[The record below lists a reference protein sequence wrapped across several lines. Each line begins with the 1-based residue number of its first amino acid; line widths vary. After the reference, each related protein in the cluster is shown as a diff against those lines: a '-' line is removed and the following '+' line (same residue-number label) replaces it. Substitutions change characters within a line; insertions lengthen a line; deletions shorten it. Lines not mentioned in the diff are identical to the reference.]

1 MTETSR
7 LPRVRWIIGLSVIAL
22 AVIAAPWL
30 PPDGAAHAVN
40 FTPNVFGQLRSAQ
53 DGLPTSIGA
62 VTIYRVSATGS
73 PSTLVRTP
81 IASSTGDDSVTFSDD
96 TFSAYVDFAQGF
108 TYEMDVTPASESA
121 GAITTFRLPGP
132 AGNPTTLMHFRLELH
147 NEVPGLY
154 AKVRQW
160 ACRADSENNC
170 VAGFRV
176 RTTAGPGAWTT
187 VDDSA
192 TYPTY
197 DCDPNQNPTCG
208 VDASGPS
215 AGQYNWDKY
224 ETWNVPTTGGNPAQQ
239 VRVQW
244 VYRPMEMPNNAPPDP
259 SVYPYPYMTIEV
271 YSQGEGFTRDGW
283 GCTVAGDN
291 NTWWSP
297 DDTWSDPAYAY
308 PIWFDDVMATYGC
321 GGGVP
326 IDSDLDYELA
336 LRSAESTFIPLFTA
350 GYLTGMSTDLAK
362 DDSSYTMTISGAPR
376 PWQWL
381 GGAGWR
387 NLPEASDDSENYRN
401 YYDAT
406 NLDWSFSTYDG
417 RIVASE
423 NPSIEPCI
431 GNGMA
436 ASSTNGNGGAIPR
449 WDYETQSLDYN
460 TFGRHFMPSNIDDSG
475 NPTAS
480 TSAGTVYIGEA
491 EMYIPTPLALCMWAD
506 AGFDSVADL
515 QSMAGQVRSEAG
527 GLKAGSVVNLTVDDT
542 AMYVTAS
549 GYTYSRAAL
558 VVAPEVGI
566 MPLGRDVGAVTIGD
580 EAYQEFYVRNN
591 DDSDP
596 FTFGAAPSVSG
607 QNASDFAIVDTVNE
621 CFVDVVS
628 LAPGEECSIAFR
640 FAPTAPGVRQAMLNF
655 TTSPTLNGPHS
666 MVVQGTGVALPPSPT
681 PIAAGAPT
689 SVVASPGKA
698 SATVSWRPPTSTGSF
713 AVTSYEVKSS
723 PGGITCISTATECV
737 VTGLT
742 NGTSYTFVV
751 RALTGAGW
759 GEYSSPSNAVVPRG
773 DDPAPVTKSIL
784 VTGSR
789 EGRIAKV
796 VGQST
801 GLSDTSVTPF
811 VRLRG
816 AATFTQGA
824 RTRPIDTDGA
834 FTWQRSTGKQLS
846 VYFTGS
852 GAKSNTVT
860 IKAR

>member
-1 MTETSR
+1 MSGVSY
-7 LPRVRWIIGLSVIAL
+7 LPRARWLVPLTVMAL

-30 PPDGAAHAVN
+30 PPAGTANAVN

-53 DGLPTSIGA
+53 DGSPTSVGA
-62 VTIYRVSATGS
+62 VTIYRVSAAGS

-81 IASSTGDDSVTFSDD
+81 IATSTGDDSVTISDD

-108 TYEMDVTPASESA
+108 TYEMDIAPTNASA
-121 GAITTFRLPGP
+121 GDTTTFRLPGP
-132 AGNPTTLMHFRLELH
+132 AGNPTTLMHFRLELD
-147 NEVPGLY
+147 NDVPGLY
-154 AKVRQW
+154 DKVRQW

-170 VAGFRV
+170 VAGFQV
-176 RTTAGPGAWTT
+176 RATAGPGAWVT

-197 DCDPNQNPTCG
+197 DCDWTQGGSCG
-208 VDASGPS
+208 VEGDGT
-215 AGQYNWDKY
+215 YNWDRY
-224 ETWNVPTTGGNPAQQ
+224 ETWNIPTTGGNPAQQ

-283 GCTVAGDN
+283 GCVTAGDN

-297 DDTWSDPAYAY
+297 DDTWADPAYAY

-326 IDSDLDYELA
+326 IDTDLDYELA
-336 LRSAESTFIPLFTA
+336 LRAAESTFIPLFTA
-350 GYLTGMSTDLAK
+350 GYLAGMSTDLV
-362 DDSSYTMTISGAPR
+362 DNGSSYTMTISGAPR
-376 PWQWL
+376 AWQWL
-381 GGAGWR
+381 GGGWR
-387 NLPEASDDSENYRN
+387 DQGANSADSSDYAN

-431 GNGMA
+431 GDGMA

-491 EMYIPTPLALCMWAD
+491 EMYIPTSLALCMWAD
-506 AGFDSVADL
+506 AGFNSVADL
-515 QSMAGQVRSEAG
+515 QSMAGQVRSDN
-527 GLKAGSVVNLTVDDT
+527 GLKAGAVVNLTVDDT
-542 AMYVTAS
+542 AMYVSAS

-580 EAYQEFYVRNN
+580 EAYQEFFIRNN

-596 FTFGAAPSVSG
+596 FTFGAAPTVSG
-607 QNASDFAIVDTVNE
+607 TNAPDFSIIRAYNE

-628 LAPGEECSIAFR
+628 LAPGQECSIAFR

-655 TTSPTLNGPHS
+655 TTSPALNGPHS
-666 MVVQGTGVALPPSPT
+666 MVVQGTGVAVPPAPT

-723 PGGITCISTATECV
+723 PGGITCISPATECV
-737 VTGLT
+737 VTGLA

-759 GEYSSPSNAVVPRG
+759 GEYSAPSNAVVPRG

-789 EGRIAKV
+789 EGRV
-796 VGQST
+796 VSVIGQST
-801 GLSDTSVTPF
+801 GLEETSVTPF
-811 VRLRG
+811 VKLLG
-816 AATFTQGA
+816 AATFAQGVG
-824 RTRPIDTDGA
+824 TRPVDDRGA
-834 FTWQRSTGKQLS
+834 FTWQRSTGKRLS
-846 VYFTGS
+846 VYFTSS
-852 GAKSNTVT
+852 GARSNTVT
-860 IKAR
+860 IQGR

>member
-1 MTETSR
+1 MNAFSR
-7 LPRVRWIIGLSVIAL
+7 LPHERWVIGFVAVTL
-22 AVIAAPWL
+22 AIVAAPWL
-30 PPDGAAHAVN
+30 PPGGSAQAVT

-53 DGLPTSIGA
+53 DGAPTPVRSI
-62 VTIYRVSATGS
+62 TIYRVSVAGS

-81 IASSTGDDSVTFSDD
+81 IAQSAGDDSVTVNDD
-96 TFSAYVDFAQGF
+96 IFSAYVDFVQGF
-108 TYEMDVTPASESA
+108 TYEMDVEPLHPYA
-121 GAITTFRLPGP
+121 GDLTTFRLPGP
-132 AGNPTTLMHFRLELH
+132 AGEPTTLMHFRLELD
-147 NEVPGLY
+147 NDVPGLY
-154 AKVRQW
+154 DKVRQW

-170 VAGFRV
+170 VAGLRV
-176 RTTAGPGAWTT
+176 RTTAGPGAWTP

-192 TYPTY
+192 IYPTY
-197 DCDPNQNPTCG
+197 DCDPSQNPTCG
-208 VDASGPS
+208 VDSDGT
-215 AGQYNWDKY
+215 YNWDKY
-224 ETWNVPTTGGNPAQQ
+224 ETWNIPTQGSSPAQQ

-271 YSQGEGFTRDGW
+271 YAQAEGYQRDGW

-291 NTWWSP
+291 DTWWSP
-297 DDTWSDPAYAY
+297 DDTWSDPDYAY

-326 IDSDLDYELA
+326 IDTDLDYELA
-336 LRSAESTFIPLFTA
+336 LRTAESTFIPLFTA
-350 GYLTGMSTDLAK
+350 GYLTGMSTDLV
-362 DDSSYTMTISGAPR
+362 DNGDSYTMTIAGAPR
-376 PWQWL
+376 AWQWL
-381 GGAGWR
+381 GAGWR
-387 NLPEASDDSENYRN
+387 DQGANSDDSADYAN

-423 NPSIEPCI
+423 NESIAPCI

-449 WDYETQSLDYN
+449 WNYDSQSLDYN

-480 TSAGTVYIGEA
+480 TSAGTVYIGAA
-491 EMYIPTPLALCMWAD
+491 EMYIPTPLALCMWSD

-515 QSMAGQVRSEAG
+515 QSMAGQVRSDGA
-527 GLKAGSVVNLTVDDT
+527 LKAGAVVNLTVDDT
-542 AMYVTAS
+542 AMYVNAS
-549 GYTYSRAAL
+549 GYTYSSAAL

-566 MPLGRDVGAVTIGD
+566 MPLGHDVEAVTIGND
-580 EAYQEFYVRNN
+580 AYQEFYVRNN

-607 QNASDFAIVDTVNE
+607 PNASDFSIASTSNE

-628 LAPGEECSIAFR
+628 LSPGDECSIAFQ
-640 FAPTAPGVRQAMLNF
+640 FAPTAAGVRQASLNF
-655 TTSPTLNGPHS
+655 TTSPALNGPHS
-666 MVVQGTGVALPPSPT
+666 MAVQGTGVVAPSAPT

-698 SATVSWRPPTSTGSF
+698 SATVSWRAPTATGSF
-713 AVTSYEVKSS
+713 AVSSYEVTSS
-723 PGGITCISTATECV
+723 PEGVTCISTVTECV
-737 VTGLT
+737 LTGLT

-759 GEYSSPSNAVVPRG
+759 GAYSVASNAVVPRG
-773 DDPAPVTKSIL
+773 DDPPPATKSIL
-784 VTGSR
+784 ITGSR
-789 EGRIAKV
+789 EGRVVTV

-801 GLSDTSVTPF
+801 GLIEASVTPF

-816 AATFTQGA
+816 ATTFTQGVG
-824 RTRPIDTDGA
+824 TRPVDEGGA
-834 FTWQRSTGKQLS
+834 FTWQRSTGKRLS
-846 VYFTGS
+846 IYFTGS

-860 IKAR
+860 IEGR